1 MAIQRNSRLCVRNI
15 HPALLPKYG
24 GRGMYGLHVHR
35 AVLAAG
41 EMMSGASVHLVT
53 AEYDEGP
60 IVARREVPVF
70 PGDDPESL
78 AERVLAAEHI
88 LLPSVIRDMAVQSMG
103 DGQTG
108 ERTCAMTC
116 RGGGLRNLSEGS
128 AKLAEGASLL
138 SEATASRIAP
148 RAISRQTAASRL
160 VVEVAV
166 GEQRAEFQDG
176 FGAGAPPGC

>member
-1 MAIQRNSRLCVRNI
+1 MVVTAGYMKKLGPATLTAYDQRILNI
-15 HPALLPKYG
+15 HPALPPKYG

-41 EMMSGASVHLVT
+41 EMISGASVHLVT

-78 AERVLAAEHI
+78 AERVLAAERI

-103 DGQTG
+103 DGQQ
-108 ERTCAMTC
+108 E
-116 RGGGLRNLSEGS
+116 S
-128 AKLAEGASLL
+128 APA
-138 SEATASRIAP
+138 R
-148 RAISRQTAASRL
+148 
-160 VVEVAV
+160 
-166 GEQRAEFQDG
+166 
-176 FGAGAPPGC
+176 

>member
-1 MAIQRNSRLCVRNI
+1 MPPPIVARSAREGAESDDNDVVVTAGYMKKLGPATLTAYDQRIFNI

-41 EMMSGASVHLVT
+41 EMISGASVHLVT

-88 LLPSVIRDMAVQSMG
+88 LLPSAIRDMAVQSMS
-103 DGQTG
+103 DGQQ
-108 ERTCAMTC
+108 E
-116 RGGGLRNLSEGS
+116 S
-128 AKLAEGASLL
+128 APA
-138 SEATASRIAP
+138 R
-148 RAISRQTAASRL
+148 
-160 VVEVAV
+160 
-166 GEQRAEFQDG
+166 
-176 FGAGAPPGC
+176 